1 MTCVTQIFI
10 VLGSTLC
17 LYMPMGLLLTFAVL
31 YLFPPFYAVLF
42 FATDK
47 YLSYCNCILYALS
60 LGSNHKFDLIQQH
73 CMLFRTHG
81 HAVSMAASN
90 QLIFLMQW
98 NSLP

>member
-1 MTCVTQIFI
+1 MPLHAYGFVAYFC
-10 VLGSTLC
+10 C
-17 LYMPMGLLLTFAVL
+17 LVIL
-31 YLFPPFYAVLF
+31 LFPPFYAVLF